1 MVEWRWTVNSVQ
13 GNTGSS
19 NLSLPTNF
27 FNIMAHIFT
36 FGKYKYQKVDDMIVS
51 NPEYVDWAR
60 KHVPYFKLTSDEER
74 RLNAILDTEDKYD
87 ISSLL

>member
-1 MVEWRWTVNSVQ
+1 
-13 GNTGSS
+13 
-19 NLSLPTNF
+19 
-27 FNIMAHIFT
+27 MAHIFT
-36 FGKYKYQKVDDMIVS
+36 FGKYKYQKVDDKIDS
-51 NPEYVDWAR
+51 NPEYVYWSR